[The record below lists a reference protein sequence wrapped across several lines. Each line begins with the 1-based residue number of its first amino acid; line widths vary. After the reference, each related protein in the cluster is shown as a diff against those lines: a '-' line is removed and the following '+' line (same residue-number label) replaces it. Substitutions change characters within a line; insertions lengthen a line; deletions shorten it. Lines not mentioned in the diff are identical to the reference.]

1 MKTLYIVRHAKASQ
15 NITGLKDW
23 ERPLMSMGI
32 ERANKI
38 SGILKKK
45 KTYPDKI
52 ISSHA
57 FRAINT
63 AIIFA
68 KNLEYPVNNIEITTG
83 FYGNNSSDIID
94 IISEQSNEISSL
106 MVFGHNPVWTELYNI
121 LSEEKLA
128 HLSTSAVCYI
138 QFEMDDWNK
147 ILTKKGKSVFVE
159 TGK

>member
-45 KTYPDKI
+45 KNYPDKI

-68 KNLEYPVNNIEITTG
+68 KNLEYPISNIEITTE
-83 FYGNNSSDIID
+83 FYGNNSSGVLDIIR
-94 IISEQSNEISSL
+94 EQSHEISSL
-106 MVFGHNPVWTELYNI
+106 MIFGHNPVWTELYNI
-121 LSEEKLA
+121 LSEETLM
-128 HLSTSAVCYI
+128 HLSTSAVGCI
-138 QFEMDDWNK
+138 QFETDDWNK
-147 ILTKKGKSVFVE
+147 IHIKKGKSIFVE